1 MSFGNQQLALDRK
14 LPGDHDRLA
23 DLFEAILLRA
33 GDAGFESVA
42 AAWTDFREELLC
54 HLEAEEGHLIPA
66 LAVDRP
72 GEAYALY
79 EEDAVMRVQF
89 LRLAFDFD
97 HRGFRPGRIDAFT
110 RTLRSH
116 AARVDRILRR
126 LADRAEG
133 ATRGRGPLLRH
144 SAPAGSG

>member
-1 MSFGNQQLALDRK
+1 MRFGNQQLALDQK

-23 DLFEAILLRA
+23 GLFEAIVRRA

-42 AAWTDFREELLC
+42 AAWTDFREELLW

-66 LAVDRP
+66 LSVDRP

-97 HRGFRPGRIDAFT
+97 HRGFRPGRVDAFT

-116 AARVDRILRR
+116 AARVDRIRRR
-126 LADRAEG
+126 LADRAES
-133 ATRGRGPLLRH
+133 AMRGRGSLLGH
-144 SAPAGSG
+144 GVAEGSG